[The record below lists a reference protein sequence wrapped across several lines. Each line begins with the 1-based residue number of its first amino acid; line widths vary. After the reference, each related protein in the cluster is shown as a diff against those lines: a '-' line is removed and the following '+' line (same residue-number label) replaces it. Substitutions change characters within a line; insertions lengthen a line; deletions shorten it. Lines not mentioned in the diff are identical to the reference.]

1 MNSSKRIVYTVRDIP
16 EMIDLRV
23 RELAEAEDVSL
34 NTAAIRLMERGLGA
48 GGTPLRRRDL
58 RSGRDPL
65 PARDERAWRAVLS
78 DMDVVN
84 PADWK

>member
-1 MNSSKRIVYTVRDIP
+1 MTSSKRIVYTVRDIP
-16 EMIDLRV
+16 EVIDSRV
-23 RELAEAEDVSL
+23 RELAEAEEVSL
-34 NTAAIRLMERGLGA
+34 NTAALRLLERGLGA
-48 GGTPLRRRDL
+48 QGTPLRRRDL

-65 PARDERAWRAVLS
+65 PARDARAWRAVLA